1 MSSEKRI
8 KVCESHPAGF
18 SPKTGKVTK
27 THTLKFFDGCWLR
40 GNSWLMVGKN
50 AIPRQTVIV
59 LLSQIPL
66 VERELS

>member
-1 MSSEKRI
+1 MFSEK
-8 KVCESHPAGF
+8 ESRYAKSHSAGF
-18 SPKTGKVTK
+18 SPKTSKVTK

-50 AIPRQTVIV
+50 AIPRQTVFV